1 MAAGYQQRLCHLN
14 GRGRCVP
21 MKQNILNNLFEIPHV
36 KSWFSGTYKVLNEAE
51 IITPKGESYRPDR
64 LMIKE
69 NQVIVIDY
77 KFGQQKEEKYKRQ
90 VGNYLQLITQM
101 GYQATGFIV
110 YATLGEIESV

>member
-1 MAAGYQQRLCHLN
+1 
-14 GRGRCVP
+14 
-21 MKQNILNNLFEIPHV
+21 
-36 KSWFSGTYKVLNEAE
+36 
-51 IITPKGESYRPDR
+51 
-64 LMIKE
+64 MIKE